1 MPKTTWKKWRVGL
14 WLAIGIAILTAGAG
28 VASDMSWRQ
37 FVALVCSCL
46 LSGIVSYLAKS
57 PLEDV
62 EDGDIKETIRQF
74 GNGPTPPPQP

>member
-14 WLAIGIAILTAGAG
+14 WLAIGIALLTAGAG
-28 VASDMSWRQ
+28 IASDMTARQ
-37 FVALVCSCL
+37 FVALLCSCL

-62 EDGDIKETIRQF
+62 EDDQSK
-74 GNGPTPPPQP
+74 P